1 MNGAATAP
9 LGRLLIVDDETTL
22 VTALVTMLREGGYQA
37 KGATTPGEA
46 LEIIR
51 QREVDVMLTDLHL
64 PEMDGLAL
72 LRAALEIDPALIVIM
87 MTGFGTID
95 TAVDAMKAGAVDYIV
110 KPFNLKSVLAVLARA
125 LAVRRLRQENEA
137 LQRRLASRTQELE
150 AANKELEAFSYSV
163 SHDLRAPLRAVE
175 GFTECLIEDAEK
187 GIKDNLQ
194 DYGRRIKRGVNRMT
208 SMIDDLLRMAKT
220 MRVEL
225 NRAEVDLAP
234 LAHDIMAR
242 FRAESPERKL
252 ELTVAEQMIVHGD
265 PGLLQLVMENLLS
278 NAWKYTSRRTTA
290 SIEVGMR
297 RVGDETVIFVR
308 DNGVG
313 FDVAEVQHLF
323 APFRRLQSAVDFSGT
338 GIGLATVHRI
348 IQRHGGRI
356 WADAV
361 LGQGATFSFSLPE
374 NMDAGASYN
383 ISHAQVGQRA

>member
-1 MNGAATAP
+1 MNGPGTVP
-9 LGRLLIVDDETTL
+9 FGRLLIVDDETTL
-22 VTALVTMLREGGYQA
+22 VAALFSTLQEEGYQA
-37 KGATTPGEA
+37 RGVTTPGEA

-51 QREVDVMLTDLHL
+51 RREVDVMLTDLHL
-64 PEMDGLAL
+64 PGMDGIAL
-72 LRAALEIDPALIVIM
+72 LRAALEIDPSLIVIM

-95 TAVDAMKAGAVDYIV
+95 TAVDAMKAGAVDYLV
-110 KPFNLKSVLAVLARA
+110 KPFKLKSVLAVLSRA

-137 LQRRLASRTQELE
+137 LQSRLALRTQELE

-175 GFTECLIEDAEK
+175 GFTECLIEDAEN

-220 MRVEL
+220 MRMEL
-225 NRAEVDLAP
+225 NRAEVDLTP
-234 LAHDIMAR
+234 LAHEIMAKLR
-242 FRAESPERKL
+242 TQSPERKL
-252 ELTVAEQMIVHGD
+252 ELTVADNMIVRGD

-278 NAWKYTSRRTTA
+278 NAWKYTSRRAVTA
-290 SIEVGMR
+290 IEIGAR
-297 RVGDETVIFVR
+297 CAGDEKVIFVR

-313 FDVAEVQHLF
+313 FDVAETPHLF
-323 APFRRLQSAVDFSGT
+323 APFHRLQSAADFDGT

-361 LGQGATFSFSLPE
+361 LGQGATFSFSLPTKV
-374 NMDAGASYN
+374 DAGASTGK
-383 ISHAQVGQRA
+383 SHAQAKQRP